1 MSQLVKRVVVGVDG
15 SEGSRAALEVAVR
28 EAVRHRAEL
37 CPVLAWH
44 PPGGEALDAANP
56 APEDVRHI
64 WERRARERLEEACG
78 RTLRE
83 AGHRPRV
90 VPVVVRADAGPALVA
105 CARHDTDLL
114 VMGTGGH
121 GPLHRLRYGSARRH
135 CLRHAACPV
144 LVVAAG
150 ESASASWADR
160 PMPRPA
166 RRP

>member
-1 MSQLVKRVVVGVDG
+1 MRAPSPEPADG
-15 SEGSRAALEVAVR
+15 GGRAGL
-28 EAVRHRAEL
+28 
-37 CPVLAWH
+37 VLAICCT
-44 PPGGEALDAANP
+44 GLF
-56 APEDVRHI
+56 
-64 WERRARERLEEACG
+64 LEEACG

-83 AGHRPRV
+83 AGDRPRV
-90 VPVVVRADAGPALVA
+90 APVVVRADAGPALVA

-114 VMGTGGH
+114 VVGTGGH

-144 LVVAAG
+144 LVVAAE

-166 RRP
+166 RRS